1 MPTYSITA
9 PNGKTLEVTGDHV
22 PSESELK
29 DIFAAAGVATD
40 AAPEGSAT
48 SRFIGGVAKT
58 LNPVTMVEGAY
69 NAVRHPIDTA
79 GSILQDNLQ
88 QLKQAG
94 SDFQQGR
101 YSEAVG
107 HGAAGLLPVIG
118 PAAAR
123 AGERIGSGDVAGGL
137 GEGAGLLAPFAAG
150 PAMKAA
156 GAGARGAVAAAR
168 AVPAGADAMDAVAA
182 LADRASTNRIVD
194 VGGPKVGPNK
204 LRLNNKLADVA
215 PQLAR
220 DPDLSALSRQ
230 GLQAKV
236 AAKLEEATAN
246 LDGASDS
253 RLVSQ
258 QVKTAPLVAALD
270 AKIADL
276 TASPAE
282 GTAISRQPITV
293 NGKPATTWTNP
304 DGPIGQKVEPG
315 PNRAQI
321 GTLKQIR
328 DEVAQLGPVAPYE
341 AVRRIR
347 QAWDQVAKVKY
358 SPAMSPDFL
367 AKQGEATAAMKGT
380 GAIRDALSAA
390 DPQTA
395 TANAQYS
402 LYKTANDVLQATEE
416 TERARPR
423 VLRGIVARTGGAMV
437 GAESGGAIGAGVGVL
452 LGTVVE
458 RVADLGV
465 TAKIVVA
472 RKLASVADLLRG
484 GNVQQAEATL
494 RSIGRGLPGRA
505 AKIVGPMGQETDNSA
520 AGVPQEPRAANR

>member
-29 DIFAAAGVATD
+29 DIFAAAGVATEAQPD
-40 AAPEGSAT
+40 GSAAM
-48 SRFIGGVAKT
+48 RFLSGAAKN
-58 LNPVTMVEGAY
+58 LNPITAVEGAY
-69 NAVRHPIDTA
+69 NAVRHPFDTA
-79 GSILQDNLQ
+79 SSIVSSNLAE
-88 QLKQAG
+88 LKKAG
-94 SDFQQGR
+94 ENFQQGR

-118 PAAAR
+118 PAAAA
-123 AGERIGSGDVAGGL
+123 AGERIGAGDVAGGL
-137 GEGAGLLAPFAAG
+137 GEGAGLLTPFAAG
-150 PAMKAA
+150 PAMRAA

-168 AVPAGADAMDAVAA
+168 SLPAGADALDAVAA

-220 DPDLSALSRQ
+220 DPGLSALSRQ

-236 AAKLEEATAN
+236 AAKLEEVTAN

-258 QVKTAPLVAALD
+258 QVKTAPLVASLD

-276 TASPAE
+276 TAAPVDASASTPGGSGEWAMSRE
-282 GTAISRQPITV
+282 GFKKDVQA
-293 NGKPATTWTNP
+293 KPL
-304 DGPIGQKVEPG
+304 GQAVQPG
-315 PNRAQI
+315 PNSAQI
-321 GTLKQIR
+321 DTLKKIR
-328 DEVAQLGPVAPYE
+328 DEVARLGPVAPYE
-341 AVRRIR
+341 SVRRIR

-437 GAESGGAIGAGVGVL
+437 GAESGGMVGAGVGVL
-452 LGTVVE
+452 LGSVVE
-458 RVADLGV
+458 RAAELAP
-465 TAKIVVA
+465 TAKIVIA
-472 RKLASVADLLRG
+472 RQLASVADLLRG
-484 GNVQQAEATL
+484 GKGQQASDVLRTL
-494 RSIGRGLPGRA
+494 ARRLP
-505 AKIVGPMGQETDNSA
+505 AKVAGPMGQETS
-520 AGVPQEPRAANR
+520 GGSSQVPQEPRAANR

>member
-40 AAPEGSAT
+40 AASEGSAT

-69 NAVRHPIDTA
+69 NAVRHPLDTA

-194 VGGPKVGPNK
+194 VGGPKVGGNVK
-204 LRLNNKLADVA
+204 IRLNNKLADIA

-321 GTLKQIR
+321 DTLKKIR
-328 DEVAQLGPVAPYE
+328 DEVSGLGPVAPYE
-341 AVRRIR
+341 SVRRIR

-437 GAESGGAIGAGVGVL
+437 GAESGGMVGAGVGVL
-452 LGTVVE
+452 LGSVVE
-458 RVADLGV
+458 RAAELAP
-465 TAKIVVA
+465 TAKIVIA
-472 RKLASVADLLRG
+472 RQLASVADLLRG
-484 GNVQQAEATL
+484 GQGQQASDVL
-494 RSIGRGLPGRA
+494 RSLARRLP
-505 AKIVGPMGQETDNSA
+505 AKVAGPMGQETNGGSSQ
-520 AGVPQEPRAANR
+520 VPQEPRAANR